1 MTKFETLIFIPE
13 GSLLNE
19 QVAERKA
26 LSQTLKSKQPFGPSE
41 RLKYT
46 KLQEKTKLLGLNKRI
61 SLILNAFNLQP
72 EIFTINLQKQH
83 QLVKGTISFLDAVVD
98 QVNLIMLA
106 KESKQIITPRLEQ
119 SALLTYFAAT
129 YFADDFTQEL
139 PAKSV
144 LAQVVRQEQLDPDTC
159 LVIGTD
165 LADEIQ
171 GAVNTNL
178 QSLWL
183 APKKSKLPI
192 SPRPTLHLNK
202 LSDLL
207 FYLDLS

>member
-19 QVAERKA
+19 KVAERNA
-26 LSQTLKSKQPFGPSE
+26 LSQTLKSMQQFGPSE

-61 SLILNAFNLQP
+61 SLILNTFNLQP
-72 EIFTINLQKQH
+72 EIFSINLQKQH

-98 QVNLIMLA
+98 QINLIMLA
-106 KESKQIITPRLEQ
+106 KESKQIIIPRLEQ
-119 SALLTYFAAT
+119 SALLTYFSAT

-192 SPRPTLHLNK
+192 SPHPTLHLNK

-207 FYLDLS
+207 FYLNLS

>member
-19 QVAERKA
+19 QVAEKNA